1 MYGLLLAFKD
11 FNARKGILG
20 SEFVGL
26 KHYVELFGNQDFF
39 QAFRNTLIISLERIL
54 FEFPFPIIIALL
66 LNELRAGRYKK
77 TLQTVFTF
85 PYFLSWVVVGSI
97 VLNML
102 GSDGVVNNL
111 IALAG
116 GEKQQFLASKSFFL
130 PLIYISSIW
139 KTAGWT
145 SIIYLASING
155 VSPELYE
162 AAMID
167 GANRFQRM
175 MHVTLPCI
183 RSTIVILLLLAIGN
197 TMNAGF
203 DQIFNMYNPTV
214 QSISD
219 ILETYIYRI
228 TFQTSGDF
236 GFSTAV
242 GLFKSVINFG
252 LLYMF
257 DRIAKM
263 MGEEGLF

>member
-1 MYGLLLAFKD
+1 MVSAQKTRRKKNGLIAQLAKNRTVYIFLIISLVWYIIFCYGPMYGLLLAFKD

-26 KHYVELFGNQDFF
+26 KHYIELFGNQDFY

-116 GEKQQFLASKSFFL
+116 GDK
-130 PLIYISSIW
+130 
-139 KTAGWT
+139 
-145 SIIYLASING
+145 
-155 VSPELYE
+155 V
-162 AAMID
+162 
-167 GANRFQRM
+167 
-175 MHVTLPCI
+175 V
-183 RSTIVILLLLAIGN
+183 
-197 TMNAGF
+197 
-203 DQIFNMYNPTV
+203 
-214 QSISD
+214 
-219 ILETYIYRI
+219 
-228 TFQTSGDF
+228 
-236 GFSTAV
+236 
-242 GLFKSVINFG
+242 
-252 LLYMF
+252 
-257 DRIAKM
+257 
-263 MGEEGLF
+263 